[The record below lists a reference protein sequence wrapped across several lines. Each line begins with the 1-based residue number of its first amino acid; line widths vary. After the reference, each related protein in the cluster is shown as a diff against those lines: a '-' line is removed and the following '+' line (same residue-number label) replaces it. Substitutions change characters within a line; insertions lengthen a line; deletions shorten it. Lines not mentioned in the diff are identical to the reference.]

1 MTVVLVTG
9 ATGNVGSQVLREL
22 LSRGATVKA
31 AVLEPARDAAKL
43 IPGVEAVRF
52 NFGEEDTYAPA
63 FAGVDAL
70 FLLRP
75 PQISDAKHLINPAI
89 DAAKAAGVRAVTF
102 LSVQGAQ
109 SNPLVPHHAIEK
121 HLEKS
126 GLEYTFLRSAFFMQ
140 NLSGTHR
147 DDIKLH
153 DDIMVPAGG
162 GRTAFVDV
170 RDLAA
175 VAALTLTEA
184 GHANTAYELT
194 SLEALTYDQVA
205 LILTEVLGR
214 KISYAHPNVVQF
226 WSRMAERH
234 QPIGFVLVMTA
245 LYAVAALGQ
254 AGHLTDDVQRLLKR
268 DPIGFKQFAT
278 DYKAVWQS
286 T

>member
-22 LSRGATVKA
+22 VAKGATVKA
-31 AVLEPARDAAKL
+31 AVLEPVRDAAKL
-43 IPGVEAVRF
+43 IAGVEAMRF
-52 NFGEEDTYAPA
+52 NFGQEDTYAPA
-63 FAGVDAL
+63 FAGVDAV

-75 PQISDAKHLINPAI
+75 PQISDATHLINPAI
-89 DAAKAAGVRAVTF
+89 DAAKAANVRAVTL
-102 LSVQGAQ
+102 LSVQGAH
-109 SNPLVPHHAIEK
+109 SNPFVPHHAIEK
-121 HLEKS
+121 HLEQS

-147 DDIKLH
+147 DDIRLH
-153 DDIMVPAGG
+153 DDLMVPAGS

-175 VAALTLTEA
+175 VAALTLTEP

-205 LILTEVLGR
+205 AILTEVLGR

-226 WSRMAERH
+226 WARMFDRQ
-234 QPIGFVLVMTA
+234 QPLNFVLVMTA
-245 LYAVAALGQ
+245 LYAVAALGM
-254 AGHLTDDVQRLLKR
+254 AGHLTDDVQRLLGR
-268 DPIGFKQFAT
+268 DPISFKQFAT
-278 DYKAVWQS
+278 DFKAVWQKP
-286 T
+286 

>member
-1 MTVVLVTG
+1 MHRYQRSSLDRRWCAVSVVLVTG
-9 ATGNVGSQVLREL
+9 ATGNVGSQVLHEL
-22 LSRGATVKA
+22 QKKGETVKA
-31 AVLEPARDAAKL
+31 AVLAPAKDGANLAPGIEP
-43 IPGVEAVRF
+43 VRF
-52 NFGEEDTYAPA
+52 NFGQEDTYAPA
-63 FAGVDAL
+63 FAGVDAV

-89 DAAKAAGVRAVTF
+89 DAAKAAGVRAMTF

-109 SNPLVPHHAIEK
+109 SNPFVPHHAIEQ
-121 HLEKS
+121 HLQQS

-147 DDIKLH
+147 DDIRLH
-153 DDIMVPAGG
+153 NDLMVPAGG

-205 LILTEVLGR
+205 AILSEVLGR
-214 KISYAHPNVVQF
+214 EISYAHPNVVQF
-226 WSRMAERH
+226 WSRMNERH
-234 QPIGFVLVMTA
+234 SPSVSC
-245 LYAVAALGQ
+245 
-254 AGHLTDDVQRLLKR
+254 
-268 DPIGFKQFAT
+268 
-278 DYKAVWQS
+278 W
-286 T
+286 